1 MATIKKKISGKQ
13 EYFYL
18 EYAFRKNGAVGKKE
32 LYLGKHIPKDIDKI
46 KADFLA
52 GIYKEK
58 WHGVLDKIKKGYL
71 QNLGRMPPSVR
82 EKETETFMVKF
93 TYNTQRIEGSTLTF
107 KETAD
112 LLERGITPT
121 QKPMRDVKE
130 TEAHREVFYEM
141 MAYKKDLNLQAVL
154 EWHKRMFQV
163 TKPDVAGKIRQYQ
176 VAISGSKF
184 TPPFP
189 AEVYPLLKDFF
200 RWYEKVNVSI
210 HPVELAALVHLKIVT
225 IHPFG
230 DGNGRISRLMMN
242 FVLNR
247 HGYPMLDIP
256 YKGRA
261 GYYGA
266 LERAQ
271 VKGNE
276 NIFVQWFFRKY
287 VKENRRYARR

>member
-1 MATIKKKISGKQ
+1 MATIKKKISGNQ

-18 EYAFRKNGAVGKKE
+18 EHAFRKNGTVGKKE
-32 LYLGKHIPKDIDKI
+32 LYLGKQIPKNIDRI

-58 WHGVLDKIKKGYL
+58 WHGVLDKIKKGYS
-71 QNLGRMPPSVR
+71 QNLRKMPPSVR
-82 EKETETFMVKF
+82 EKETRAFMVKF

-112 LLERGITPT
+112 LLERGITP
-121 QKPMRDVKE
+121 KKLLRDVKE

-141 MAYKKDLNLQAVL
+141 LAYKKDLTLQAVL
-154 EWHKRMFQV
+154 EWHKKMFQS
-163 TKPDVAGKIRQYQ
+163 TKPDVAGKIREYQ

-184 TPPFP
+184 MPPFP
-189 AEVYPLLKDFF
+189 AEVYPLLKGFF
-200 RWYEKVNVSI
+200 SWYEKVKVGV

-276 NIFVQWFFRKY
+276 NIFVQWLFRKY
-287 VKENRRYARR
+287 IKENRRYLRK

>member
-1 MATIKKKISGKQ
+1 MATIKKKVVGNKT
-13 EYFYL
+13 YFYL
-18 EYAFRKNGAVGKKE
+18 GHTFRKDGKVE
-32 LYLGKHIPKDIDKI
+32 YREIYLGESVPKAIDRI

-58 WHGVLDKIKKGYL
+58 WHSVLEKIKNGYSH
-71 QNLGRMPPSVR
+71 NLSRMPASVR
-82 EKETETFMVKF
+82 EKETRAFMVKF
-93 TYNTQRIEGSTLTF
+93 TYNTQKIEGSTLTF

-112 LLERGITPT
+112 LLERGITP
-121 QKPMRDVKE
+121 KKLLRDVKE
-130 TEAHREVFYEM
+130 TEAHKEVFYEM
-141 MAYKKDLNLQAVL
+141 LAYKKDLALQAVL
-154 EWHKRMFQV
+154 EWHRKMFQS
-163 TKPDVAGKIRQYQ
+163 TKPDLAGKIREYQ

-184 TPPFP
+184 MPPFP

-200 RWYEKVNVSI
+200 SWYEKVKVSV
-210 HPVELAALVHLKIVT
+210 HPVELAALVHLKFVT

-230 DGNGRISRLMMN
+230 DGNGRISRLIMN

-276 NIFVQWFFRKY
+276 NIFVQWLFRKY

>member
-1 MATIKKKISGKQ
+1 MVTIKKKVLGGKT
-13 EYFYL
+13 YFYL
-18 EYAFRKNGAVGKKE
+18 GHTFRKDGKVE
-32 LYLGKHIPKDIDKI
+32 YREVYLGESVPKDIERI

-52 GIYKEK
+52 EIYKEK
-58 WHGVLDKIKKGYL
+58 WHGVLDKIRKGYS
-71 QNLGRMPPSVR
+71 QNLSRMPPSVR
-82 EKETETFMVKF
+82 EKETRAFMVKF

-112 LLERGITPT
+112 LLERGITP
-121 QKPMRDVKE
+121 KKLLRDVKE
-130 TEAHREVFYEM
+130 TEAHKEVFYEM
-141 MAYKKDLNLQAVL
+141 LAYKKDLTLQAVL
-154 EWHKRMFQV
+154 EWHKKMFQA
-163 TKPDVAGKIRQYQ
+163 TKPDVAGKITEYQ

-184 TPPFP
+184 IPPFP
-189 AEVYPLLKDFF
+189 AEVYPLLKEFF
-200 RWYEKVNVSI
+200 GWYEKDKGKI

-242 FVLNR
+242 FVLNK

-271 VKGNE
+271 VKCNE
-276 NIFVQWFFRKY
+276 NIFVQWFLKKY
-287 VKENRRYARR
+287 VKENARYAKA